1 MPSDSSDDNAVQS
14 MTGYGEGRA
23 DLDGRDVE
31 VIIRTFNHDGT
42 SIKVRGLNEA
52 QSIAHKVEGFLNDYF
67 SRGRIEV
74 KVKTEESSGLSVEEL
89 DLKAIKESFNS
100 LAGLADEL
108 GLSERPGLEELI
120 ELDLLKQETPY
131 RNSWP
136 TVKKAL
142 RQAAEEVLSAQIK
155 EGDAIRED
163 LLGYLNDIGKRLGR
177 AEEEVPEVVK
187 QYKHDL
193 RDRIDDLMAEGI
205 ELEKRELEKEV
216 AKFADK
222 IDINEE
228 ISRARTHVESARETL
243 KEGGII
249 GKKLKFI
256 TQELQREI
264 NTLGAK
270 SKDGGIQAEVIE
282 MKLALEKFKEQS
294 RNLA

>member
-23 DLDGRDVE
+23 DLDGRDFE

-131 RNSWP
+131 RNSWS

>member
-14 MTGYGEGRA
+14 MTGYGEGKA

-131 RNSWP
+131 RNSWS

>member
-1 MPSDSSDDNAVQS
+1 VPSDLSEDNAVHS

-23 DLDGRDVE
+23 DLDGMGVE

-42 SIKVRGLNEA
+42 SIKVRGLKEA
-52 QSIAHKVEGFLNDYF
+52 QSIAHKVEGFVGDSF

-89 DLKAIKESFNS
+89 DLKAIKGSFDS

-108 GLSERPGLEELI
+108 GLSEQPGLKELI

-136 TVKKAL
+136 TVKEAL
-142 RQAAEEVLSAQIK
+142 SQATEEVLVAQTR

-163 LLGYLNDIGKRLGR
+163 LLDYLKDIDKRLDR
-177 AEEEVPEVVK
+177 AEEEVPEVVR

-222 IDINEE
+222 VDINEE
-228 ISRARTHVESARETL
+228 ISRARTHVDSARDTL

>member
-1 MPSDSSDDNAVQS
+1 MPSDLSEDNAVHS
-14 MTGYGEGRA
+14 MTGYGEGKA
-23 DLDGRDVE
+23 DLNGRDVE

-52 QSIAHKVEGFLNDYF
+52 QAIAHKVEKFVSDSF

-89 DLKAIKESFNS
+89 DLEAIKGSFNS
-100 LAGLADEL
+100 LADLADEL
-108 GLSERPGLEELI
+108 GLKEGPGLKELI
-120 ELDLLKQETPY
+120 ELDLLKQETLY
-131 RNSWP
+131 RDSWP
-136 TVKKAL
+136 TVEKAL
-142 RQAAEEVLSAQIK
+142 SQATKETLTAQIQ

-163 LLGYLNDIGKRLGR
+163 LLGYLNDIDKRLGR
-177 AEEEVPEVVK
+177 AEEEVPEVVQK
-187 QYKHDL
+187 YKNDL
-193 RDRIDDLMAEGI
+193 HDRIDDLMAEGF

-222 IDINEE
+222 VDINEE

-243 KEGGII
+243 QEGGII

-270 SKDGGIQAEVIE
+270 SKDGAIQAEVIE

>member
-1 MPSDSSDDNAVQS
+1 MPSDSSEDNAVHS

-177 AEEEVPEVVK
+177 AEEEVPEVVQ

-205 ELEKRELEKEV
+205 ELEKRELEKEA

-222 IDINEE
+222 VDINEE

>member
-1 MPSDSSDDNAVQS
+1 MPSDLSESNAVHS

-23 DLDGRDVE
+23 DLGGRDVE

-52 QSIAHKVEGFLNDYF
+52 QSIAHKVEGFLSDSF
-67 SRGRIEV
+67 SRGRVEV

-89 DLKAIKESFNS
+89 DLEAIRGSFDS

-108 GLSERPGLEELI
+108 GLNEQPGLEELI

-131 RNSWP
+131 RNSWS

-142 RQAAEEVLSAQIK
+142 SQATEEVLSAQIK

-163 LLGYLNDIGKRLGR
+163 LYDYLNDIDKRLDL
-177 AEEEVPEVVK
+177 AEEEVPEVVR

-222 IDINEE
+222 VDINEE
-228 ISRARTHVESARETL
+228 ISRARTHVGSARETL
-243 KEGGII
+243 QEGGII

>member
-1 MPSDSSDDNAVQS
+1 VPSDSSDDNAVQS

-23 DLDGRDVE
+23 DLDGRDFE

-131 RNSWP
+131 RNSWS

>member
-1 MPSDSSDDNAVQS
+1 VPSDSSDDNAVQS
-14 MTGYGEGRA
+14 MTGYGEGKA

>member
-131 RNSWP
+131 RNSWS

>member
-1 MPSDSSDDNAVQS
+1 MPSDLSEDNAVHS

-52 QSIAHKVEGFLNDYF
+52 QSIAHKVEGFVGDSF

-74 KVKTEESSGLSVEEL
+74 RVKTEESSGLSVEEL
-89 DLKAIKESFNS
+89 DLKAIKGSFDS
-100 LAGLADEL
+100 LAGLAEEL
-108 GLSERPGLEELI
+108 GLSERPGLAELI
-120 ELDLLKQETPY
+120 ELDLLKRETPY

-136 TVKKAL
+136 TVKQAL
-142 RQAAEEVLSAQIK
+142 SQATEEVLSAQIK
-155 EGDAIRED
+155 EGETIRDD
-163 LLGYLNDIGKRLGR
+163 LLDYLNDIEKRLDL
-177 AEEEVPEVVK
+177 AEEEVPEVVR

-193 RDRIDDLMAEGI
+193 RDRIDDLMAEGL

-222 IDINEE
+222 VDINEE
-228 ISRARTHVESARETL
+228 ISRARTHVESARDTL

>member
-14 MTGYGEGRA
+14 MTGYGEGKA

>member
-1 MPSDSSDDNAVQS
+1 MPSDLSEANPVHS

-42 SIKVRGLNEA
+42 SIKVRGLKEA
-52 QSIAHKVEGFLNDYF
+52 QAIAHKVEGFVGDSF

-89 DLKAIKESFNS
+89 DLEAIKGSFNS

-136 TVKKAL
+136 TVKEAL
-142 RQAAEEVLSAQIK
+142 SQATEEVLSAQTR

-163 LLGYLNDIGKRLGR
+163 LFDYLNDIDNRLDQ
-177 AEEEVPEVVK
+177 AEEEVPEVVR

-222 IDINEE
+222 VDINEE